1 MSKTGAAFSVR
12 FLRNGDQITV
22 VRNVIDSAGNGAA
35 LFQVVDTTTGTPTP
49 DWTQTANQPIIQ
61 LGVRSAAGY
70 PTEITNVAWAY
81 DGVTLNFTYNG
92 SNWVTDNND
101 SRFQARIN
109 GNYYELKIV
118 DNIASKTVVSNKQIS
133 YEVSYSSNAHSDSL
147 QGSIDVLIQQ
157 AGSNSHILQITTNRV
172 ELDSSNTTATLTAV
186 AALGST
192 SVSIGTNGYAIEWYQ
207 DNVKLSGQTGA
218 TLTVTRDMVS
228 GGSIF
233 VAKLLKDGNVVAQ
246 DGQRINDIA
255 DEYQITYTPTNAGSN
270 YVAPGHSATFN
281 LAVTKNGNN
290 YDGSVSYSW
299 QIYNALGEPRTS
311 GTSNTVTV
319 MPSDCLV
326 GTGDNAYYSDCD
338 VQVTADF

>member
-1 MSKTGAAFSVR
+1 MR

-35 LFQVVDTTTGTPTP
+35 LFQVVDTSTGTPTP
-49 DWTQTANQPIIQ
+49 DWTHTENQPIIQ
-61 LGVRSAAGY
+61 IGIRSAAGY

-92 SNWVTDNND
+92 SNWVTANND

-118 DNIASKTVVSNKQIS
+118 ANIASKTVVSNKQIS
-133 YEVSYSSNAHSDSL
+133 YEVSYSSNAHSDTL

-172 ELDSSNTTATLTAV
+172 ELDASNTTATLTAV

-192 SVSIGTNGYAIEWYQ
+192 PVSIGTNGYSIEWYQ
-207 DNVKLSGQTGA
+207 DNVKISGQTGA

-233 VAKLLKDGNVVAQ
+233 VAKLLKDGDVVAQ

-255 DEYQITYTPTNAGSN
+255 DEYQITYTPSNAGSN
-270 YVAPGHSATFN
+270 YVAPSHNAVYN
-281 LAVTKNGNN
+281 LSMTKNGNP
-290 YDGSVSYSW
+290 YTGSVSYSW

-311 GTSNTVTV
+311 DTSSTVTV
-319 MPSDCLV
+319 KPSDCLV

>member
-1 MSKTGAAFSVR
+1 MR

-35 LFQVVDTTTGTPTP
+35 LFQVVDTETGTPTP
-49 DWTQTANQPIIQ
+49 DWTKTENQPIIQ

-92 SNWVTDNND
+92 STWVTANND

-118 DNIASKTVVSNKQIS
+118 ANIASKTVVSNKQIS

-157 AGSNSHILQITTNRV
+157 AGSDSHILQITTNRV
-172 ELDSSNTTATLTAV
+172 ELDASYDKATLTAV
-186 AALGST
+186 ASFGST
-192 SVSIGTNGYAIEWYQ
+192 PVSIGKNDYAIEWYQ

-218 TLTVTRDMVS
+218 TLIVNRDMVS

-233 VAKLLKDGNVVAQ
+233 VAKLLKNGNVVAQ

-255 DEYQITYTPTNAGSN
+255 DEYQITYTPTDAGSN
-270 YVAPGHSATFN
+270 YVAPNHNAVYT
-281 LAVTKNGNN
+281 LAMTKNGNP
-290 YDGSVSYSW
+290 YTGSVAYSW
-299 QIYNALGEPRTS
+299 QIYNALGEPKTS
-311 GTSNTVTV
+311 GTSSTVTV
-319 MPSDCLV
+319 TTEDCKV

>member
-1 MSKTGAAFSVR
+1 MR

-22 VRNVIDSAGNGAA
+22 VRNVIDSAGNGAS

-70 PTEITNVAWAY
+70 PTEITDVAWAY

-92 SNWVTDNND
+92 SNWVTANND

-172 ELDSSNTTATLTAV
+172 ELDASNTTATLTAV

-207 DNVKLSGQTGA
+207 DNVNLSGQTGA

-233 VAKLLKDGNVVAQ
+233 VAKLLKEGDVVAQ

-270 YVAPGHSATFN
+270 YVAPSHNAVYT
-281 LAVTKNGNN
+281 LAVTKNGNP

-299 QIYNALGEPRTS
+299 QIYNALGEPKTS
-311 GTSNTVTV
+311 GTNNTVTV

>member
-1 MSKTGAAFSVR
+1 MR

-61 LGVRSAAGY
+61 IGIRSAAGY
-70 PTEITNVAWAY
+70 PTEITNVTWAY
-81 DGVTLNFTYNG
+81 DGKTLNFTYNG
-92 SNWVTDNND
+92 DTWVTASND
-101 SRFQARIN
+101 STFQARIN

-118 DNIASKTVVSNKQIS
+118 ANLASKTVVSNKQIS
-133 YEVSYSSNAHSDSL
+133 YEVSYSSNAHSDTL

-172 ELDSSNTTATLTAV
+172 ELDASYDKATLTAV
-186 AALGST
+186 ASYGTT
-192 SVSIGTNGYAIEWYQ
+192 SVSIGSNEYTIKWYQ
-207 DNVKLSGQTGA
+207 DNVELSGQTGA

-233 VAKLLKDGNVVAQ
+233 VAKLFKDGNLVAQ

-270 YVAPGHSATFN
+270 YVAPNHSATFN
-281 LAVTKNGNN
+281 LSVTKNGNT
-290 YDGSVSYSW
+290 YTGSVAYSW
-299 QIYNALGEPRTS
+299 QIYNALGEPSTS
-311 GTSNTVTV
+311 GTSSTVTV
-319 MPSDCLV
+319 TPDDCLV

>member
-1 MSKTGAAFSVR
+1 MNKTGAAFSVR

-35 LFQVVDTTTGTPTP
+35 LFQVVDTETGTPTP
-49 DWTQTANQPIIQ
+49 DWTKTENQPIIQ

-92 SNWVTDNND
+92 SNWVTANND
-101 SRFQARIN
+101 IRFQARIN

-118 DNIASKTVVSNKQIS
+118 ANIASKTVVSNKQIS
-133 YEVSYSSNAHSDSL
+133 YEVSYSSNAHSDTL

-157 AGSNSHILQITTNRV
+157 AGSNSHILQITTNSV
-172 ELDSSNTTATLTAV
+172 ELDASNTEAILKAV
-186 AALGST
+186 AAYGT
-192 SVSIGTNGYAIEWYQ
+192 TPVSIGSNGYTIKWYK
-207 DNVKLSGQTGA
+207 DNVELNGQTGA
-218 TLTVTRDMVS
+218 TLTVNRDMVS

-233 VAKLLKDGNVVAQ
+233 VAKLFKYGNLVAQ

-255 DEYQITYTPTNAGSN
+255 DEYQIAYTPSNAGSN
-270 YVAPGHSATFN
+270 YVAPSHNAVYT
-281 LAVTKNGNN
+281 LAVTKNGNP
-290 YDGSVSYSW
+290 YTGSVAYSW
-299 QIYNALGEPRTS
+299 QIYNALGEQRTS

-319 MPSDCLV
+319 KPTDCLR
-326 GTGDNAYYSDCD
+326 GTGDDAYYSDCD
-338 VQVTADF
+338 VQVTAEL

>member
-1 MSKTGAAFSVR
+1 MR

-35 LFQVVDTTTGTPTP
+35 LFQVVDTNTGTPTP
-49 DWTQTANQPIIQ
+49 DWTQAANQPIIQ
-61 LGVRSAAGY
+61 IGIRSAAGY
-70 PTEITNVAWAY
+70 PTEITNVTWAY
-81 DGVTLNFTYNG
+81 DGQTLNFTYNG
-92 SNWVTDNND
+92 SAWVTASND
-101 SRFQARIN
+101 LLNRFQARIN

-118 DNIASKTVVSNKQIS
+118 NNLASKDVVSNKQIS
-133 YEVSYSSNAHSDSL
+133 YEISYVSNAHSDSL

-157 AGSNSHILQITTNRV
+157 AGSDSHNLQITTNLV
-172 ELDSSNTTATLTAV
+172 DLDASNTEATLTAV

-192 SVSIGTNGYAIEWYQ
+192 PVSIGTNGYSIEWYQ
-207 DNVKLSGQTGA
+207 DNVKISGQTGA
-218 TLTVTRDMVS
+218 TLTVNRGMVS

-281 LAVTKNGNN
+281 LAVTKNSNP
-290 YDGSVSYSW
+290 YSGEVTFTW
-299 QIYNALGEPRTS
+299 QIYNALGEPKTS
-311 GTSNTVTV
+311 GTSSTVTV
-319 MPSDCLV
+319 NPSDCLV

>member
-1 MSKTGAAFSVR
+1 MR

-35 LFQVVDTTTGTPTP
+35 LFQVVDTITGIPTP
-49 DWTQTANQPIIQ
+49 DWTQAANQPIIQ

-81 DGVTLNFTYNG
+81 DGITLNFTYNDY
-92 SNWVTDNND
+92 NWVTANND

-118 DNIASKTVVSNKQIS
+118 DNLASKTVVSNKQIS
-133 YEVSYSSNAHSDSL
+133 YEVSYSSNAHSDTL

-157 AGSNSHILQITTNRV
+157 AGSNSHILQITTNSV
-172 ELDSSNTTATLTAV
+172 ELDASNNDATLTAV
-186 AALGST
+186 ASYGST
-192 SVSIGTNGYAIEWYQ
+192 PVSIGTNGYTIEWYQ

-218 TLTVTRDMVS
+218 TLTVNRDMVS

-233 VAKLLKDGNVVAQ
+233 VAKLFKDGNLVAQ

-255 DEYQITYTPTNAGSN
+255 DEYQITYTPSNAGSN
-270 YVAPGHSATFN
+270 YVAPSHNAVYN
-281 LAVTKNGNN
+281 LSMTKNGNP
-290 YDGSVSYSW
+290 YTGSVAYSW
-299 QIYNALGEPRTS
+299 QIYNALGEPSTS
-311 GTSNTVTV
+311 GTSSTVTV
-319 MPSDCLV
+319 TPDDCLV

>member
-1 MSKTGAAFSVR
+1 MR

-22 VRNVIDSAGNGAA
+22 VRNVVDKDGNGAA

-49 DWTQTANQPIIQ
+49 DWTQEANQPIIQ
-61 LGVRSAAGY
+61 LGVRSSAGY

-81 DGVTLNFTYNG
+81 DGQTLNFTYDG
-92 SNWVTDNND
+92 QNWVTANND

-109 GNYYELKIV
+109 GNYYELKIIA
-118 DNIASKTVVSNKQIS
+118 NLASKTVVSNKQIS
-133 YEVSYSSNAHSDSL
+133 YEVSYSSNAHSDTL

-172 ELDSSNTTATLTAV
+172 ELDASHDKATLTAV
-186 AALGST
+186 ASYGST
-192 SVSIGTNGYAIEWYQ
+192 PVSIGTNEYSIEWYQ
-207 DNVKLSGQTGA
+207 DNVKLIGQTGA
-218 TLTVTRDMVS
+218 TLTVNRDMVS

-233 VAKLLKDGNVVAQ
+233 VAKLFKDGNLVAQ

-270 YVAPGHSATFN
+270 YVAPSHNAVYT
-281 LAVTKNGNN
+281 LAMTKNGNP
-290 YDGSVSYSW
+290 YTGEVSFAW

-311 GTSNTVTV
+311 GTSSTVTV

-326 GTGDNAYYSDCD
+326 GTDDNAYHSDCD

>member
-1 MSKTGAAFSVR
+1 MR

-22 VRNVIDSAGNGAA
+22 VRNVIDSAGNGAS
-35 LFQVVDTTTGTPTP
+35 LFQVVDTSTGTPTP
-49 DWTQTANQPIIQ
+49 DWTQTENQPIIQ

-92 SNWVTDNND
+92 SNWVTANND

-118 DNIASKTVVSNKQIS
+118 ANIASKTVVSNKQIS
-133 YEVSYSSNAHSDSL
+133 YEVSYSSNAHIDTL

-172 ELDSSNTTATLTAV
+172 ELDASNTTATLTAV
-186 AALGST
+186 AAFGST
-192 SVSIGTNGYAIEWYQ
+192 PVSIGTNGYSIEWYQ
-207 DNVKLSGQTGA
+207 DNVKISGQTGA

-233 VAKLLKDGNVVAQ
+233 VAKLLKDGDVVAQ

-270 YVAPGHSATFN
+270 YVAPSHNAVYN
-281 LAVTKNGNN
+281 LSMTKNGNH
-290 YDGSVSYSW
+290 YTGDVSFTW

-311 GTSNTVTV
+311 DTSSTVTV
-319 MPSDCLV
+319 KPSDCLV
-326 GTGDNAYYSDCD
+326 GTGENAYYSDCD
-338 VQVTADF
+338 VQVTAEF

>member
-1 MSKTGAAFSVR
+1 MR

-92 SNWVTDNND
+92 SNWVTANND

-133 YEVSYSSNAHSDSL
+133 YEVSYSSNAHSDTL

-192 SVSIGTNGYAIEWYQ
+192 SVSIGTNEYSIEWYQ
-207 DNVKLSGQTGA
+207 DNVKLSGQTGS
-218 TLTVTRDMVS
+218 TLTVTRGMVS

-233 VAKLLKDGNVVAQ
+233 VAKLLKEGDVVAQ

-270 YVAPGHSATFN
+270 YVAPSHNAVYT
-281 LAVTKNGNN
+281 LAVTKNGNP

-311 GTSNTVTV
+311 GTNNTVTV